1 MTNRKIFIS
10 SPPPLW
16 GTSPQGGEG
25 LSSQSLPLL
34 GGDVNKVDRG
44 VINKIIKF
52 TNFTNNQQDQ
62 K

>member
-1 MTNRKIFIS
+1 MTNRKIS
-10 SPPPLW
+10 SPPTTEVA
-16 GTSPQGGEG
+16 TSTLGGEG
-25 LSSQSLPLL
+25 FFPQSLPLL

-44 VINKIIKF
+44 VMNKIIKF